1 MPTPHLKKKIIGSLP
16 QRYLAAA
23 FLGLAALAASYGFGG
38 PGGKAPF
45 LYALPAVAV
54 SLYLAGLYPTLL
66 MVVFITAAGY
76 VGLSAPYGEFVYKSA
91 TMPRLAVF
99 LFFVALLVSIH
110 ILVERSEKRDRQAYL
125 RLIMDQTEFV
135 CRCMPNGRLIYVNEV
150 FCNYF
155 NKPEAELI
163 GSIWFP
169 GMWQSRLLEVRH
181 KLDTLSPQNPTVR
194 IEDRILTSEG
204 SPRWAEFIVRGLF
217 DADSNLAEIQYVGHD
232 ITELKQSEREL
243 SNTIA
248 LQNIMLDN
256 NLVGMV
262 KVYKRKI
269 IWHNKELIRIL
280 GLPDADY
287 AGQSTQ
293 ALFSDEDTY
302 RKLGEETYPVI
313 KSRGVYRDELKVR
326 HSASG
331 KDIWVSVNGAML
343 PNDDDVSFW
352 MFLDVSDSKTKLQA
366 AQNIANHDPLT
377 GLPNRRLLD
386 DRLQQAL
393 SYAVRTG
400 SMVAVCSVDLDGLKP
415 TNDRYGHHIGDLL
428 LKTAAERMLANVRPY
443 DTVARLGGDEFVF
456 LLSNLQDLAD
466 CHASIQRILDALRQP
481 LEMDG
486 TAPIP
491 MGASIGAAIFPEHG
505 NGSDALLNQSD
516 FAMYQA
522 KNAGGGRYCIYDP
535 VMGRA
540 A

>member
-1 MPTPHLKKKIIGSLP
+1 MPTSHQKKKIIKSPP

-23 FLGLAALAASYGFGG
+23 ILGLAALAASYAFGG
-38 PGGKAPF
+38 PDGKAPF
-45 LYALPAVAV
+45 LYALPAVAI
-54 SLYLAGLYPTLL
+54 SLYLTGLYPTLF
-66 MVVFITAAGY
+66 MVLFVTAAGY
-76 VGLSAPYGEFVYKSA
+76 VGLSAPYGEFVYKSVA
-91 TMPRLAVF
+91 MPRVTVF
-99 LFFVALLVSIH
+99 LLLAALLVSIH
-110 ILVERSEKRDRQAYL
+110 ILVRRSEKRDRQAYL

-135 CRCMPNGRLIYVNEV
+135 CRCTPNGRLIYVNEV
-150 FCNYF
+150 FCTYF
-155 NKPEAELI
+155 NKTASELI

-204 SPRWAEFIVRGLF
+204 SPRWAEFLVRAHF
-217 DADSNLAEIQYVGHD
+217 DADSNLEEIQYVGHD
-232 ITELKQSEREL
+232 ITALRQSEREL

-326 HSASG
+326 HLESG

-343 PNDDDVSFW
+343 PNEDDVSFW
-352 MFLDVSDSKTKLQA
+352 MFLDVTDSKAKLQA
-366 AQNIANHDPLT
+366 AQNIANHDALT
-377 GLPNRRLLD
+377 GLPNRRLLE
-386 DRLQQAL
+386 DRLDQAL
-393 SYAVRTG
+393 SYGIRTG
-400 SMVAVCSVDLDGLKP
+400 SLVAVCSVDLDGLKP
-415 TNDRYGHHIGDLL
+415 TNDRHGHHAGDIL
-428 LKTAAERMLANVRPY
+428 LKAAAQRMLANVRPY
-443 DTVARLGGDEFVF
+443 RWPGSVVMSLFSCSAI
-456 LLSNLQDLAD
+456 
-466 CHASIQRILDALRQP
+466 CRI
-481 LEMDG
+481 
-486 TAPIP
+486 
-491 MGASIGAAIFPEHG
+491 
-505 NGSDALLNQSD
+505 
-516 FAMYQA
+516 
-522 KNAGGGRYCIYDP
+522 
-535 VMGRA
+535 
-540 A
+540 